1 MSQVIKPE
9 QFAAEIEK
17 ILDKYGDETTDVMK
31 EIVPKVTKNAAKSL
45 KSAGSF
51 GGTGK
56 YRKGWKTKVEESRL
70 SIEGTVYNG
79 AAPGLTHLLEFGHVK
94 QNGGRTRAFPHIA
107 EVNDKAQEEFEKELI
122 AKL

>member
-1 MSQVIKPE
+1 MR
-9 QFAAEIEK
+9 A
-17 ILDKYGDETTDVMK
+17 
-31 EIVPKVTKNAAKSL
+31 
-45 KSAGSF
+45 AGSF

>member
-31 EIVPKVTKNAAKSL
+31 EIVPNVTKNAAKSL

-79 AAPGLTHLLEFGHVK
+79 SAPGLTHLLEFGHVK